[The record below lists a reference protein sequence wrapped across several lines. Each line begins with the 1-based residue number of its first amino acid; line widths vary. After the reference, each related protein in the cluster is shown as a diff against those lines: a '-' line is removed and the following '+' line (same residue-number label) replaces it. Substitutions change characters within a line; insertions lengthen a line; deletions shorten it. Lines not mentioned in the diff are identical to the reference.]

1 MRRPPVGARPG
12 ELAIDPSWPP
22 PRVRVVAYDHDQVDE
37 YEEPEGACDL
47 ARIRSIIDSHAVTW
61 VDVQGLGN
69 AALLESIA
77 ESFSLHPLA
86 IADVVNV
93 PQRPKAES
101 YEDYIFLI
109 TKMITL
115 EEDSAVKIE
124 QVSAFLGPNYL
135 LTFQEHYGDVWDPV
149 RDRIRS
155 PNTRIRGEKVDYL
168 AYAVLDA
175 VIDGYYPVLEEMGE
189 RLLDMEEDALRSPTE
204 DAIKET
210 NRIRRSLL
218 SIRRVLWPQREAV
231 SSLIRDPTPLVSD
244 PVRLFLRDAYDHCAQ
259 GADLI
264 ESYREILN
272 GVANLHLTGL
282 SNRANDVMKLLTIM
296 ASIFIP
302 LTFLAGIYGMNF
314 EYMPELH
321 DRYGYPVVLVIM
333 LIIAVSMVLYF
344 RKKGWIGTQ
353 DNHRRW
359 RFLRLKRLRAR
370 KSQEQQNHSE
380 FG

>member
-1 MRRPPVGARPG
+1 M
-12 ELAIDPSWPP
+12 DPSWPP
-22 PRVRVVAYDHDQVDE
+22 PRVRVVAYGADQLDE
-37 YEEPEGACDL
+37 YEEPEAACDL
-47 ARIRSIIDSHAVTW
+47 DRIRRIIDSHVVTW

-69 AALLESIA
+69 AAFLNRIA
-77 ESFSLHPLA
+77 EFFNLHPLA
-86 IADVVNV
+86 VADVVNV

-101 YEDYIFLI
+101 YDGYIFLI

-115 EEDSAVKIE
+115 EEDSQVRIE
-124 QVSAFLGPNYL
+124 QVSAFLGSNYL
-135 LTFQEHYGDVWDPV
+135 LTFQEHYGDIWDPV

-155 PNTRIRGEKVDYL
+155 SNTRVRGENADYL

-218 SIRRVLWPQREAV
+218 SIRRVIWPQREAV
-231 SSLIRDPTPLVSD
+231 NSLIRDPTPLISD

-282 SNRANDVMKLLTIM
+282 SNRANDVMKMLTIM

-321 DRYGYPVVLVIM
+321 DRYSYPVL
-333 LIIAVSMVLYF
+333 LIVMASIAISMILYF
-344 RKKGWIGTQ
+344 RRKGWIGTP
-353 DNHRRW
+353 DNHRQW

-370 KSQEQQNHSE
+370 KAHQHQQHRE
-380 FG
+380 VG